1 MKDINNQSRCLWDEL
16 AADWDKRMGDESNSF
31 HREIIRPSTLKLLN
45 PQKGEHVLDV
55 ACGNGNFSRYLA
67 ELGVQVTAFDYSAEL
82 IKYAKE
88 RSKDN
93 ADLINYQVADATKY
107 AELIGLQR
115 DKPFD
120 KAVSNMAVMDISD
133 IHPLLQ
139 AIYEMLPS
147 GGIFVFSG
155 IHPCFQTPN
164 MRKITVVNDYSGE
177 RELLT
182 GIQTYEY
189 IAPKLHE
196 TYVLANNSKKAYHF
210 HRPLSMI
217 LNDCF
222 TVGFVLDGIE
232 EPVFQKPDNIREFDW
247 YDIPPA
253 IVLRMRKA

>member
-1 MKDINNQSRCLWDEL
+1 MKEINNQSRCLWDSL
-16 AADWDKRMGDESNSF
+16 AGDWDTRMGNESNSF

-45 PQKGEHVLDV
+45 PQKGEHILDV

-67 ELGVQVTAFDYSAEL
+67 ELGVKVTAFDYSAEM

-88 RSKDN
+88 RSKDS
-93 ADLINYQVADATKY
+93 AEFIDYQIADATKY
-107 AELIGLQR
+107 DELMVLQG
-115 DKPFD
+115 DKGFD

-133 IHPLLQ
+133 IRPLLQ
-139 AIYEMLPS
+139 AVYDMLPD

-177 RELLT
+177 GEILT

-189 IAPKLHE
+189 IEPKLHE
-196 TYVLANNSKKAYHF
+196 TYVLANNNKKAYHF
-210 HRPLSMI
+210 HRPLNMI

-222 TVGFVLDGIE
+222 AVGFVLDGFE
-232 EPVFQKPDNIREFDW
+232 EPVFQKPARIREFDW

-253 IVLRMRKA
+253 IIVRLRKV